1 MGCRI
6 EILVGIRSMQA
17 QERRINELVEVDVQ
31 IESIIGHIGRKLPVV
46 HVVGH
51 DWLFKTAG
59 DALMQWPRRAAV
71 WLSA

>member
-1 MGCRI
+1 
-6 EILVGIRSMQA
+6 
-17 QERRINELVEVDVQ
+17 LVEVDVQ

-51 DWLFKTAG
+51 DWLCEAAG
-59 DALMQWPRRAAV
+59 NAVIQWLRRAAV

>member
-31 IESIIGHIGRKLPVV
+31 IESVTGHVGRKLPVV

-51 DWLFKTAG
+51 DWLCEATGGAV
-59 DALMQWPRRAAV
+59 MQWPRRAAV